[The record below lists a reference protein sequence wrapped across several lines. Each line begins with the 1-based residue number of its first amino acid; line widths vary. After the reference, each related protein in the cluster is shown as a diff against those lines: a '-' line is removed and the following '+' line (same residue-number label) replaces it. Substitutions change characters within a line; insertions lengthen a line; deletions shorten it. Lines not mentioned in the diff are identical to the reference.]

1 MSNATRSLR
10 IAAHNGAPGWGG
22 AEIAVCRLLAA
33 LQERGHTVRLFCNRP
48 NVAERAAG
56 FGLVAPILHVGGD
69 LSLWSAVRVARALH
83 RFDADVLLIGTFRK
97 TLHLA
102 LGAKAAFVPTVSR
115 IGMSTDT
122 PRNAKYRWLFGRII
136 DHVVV
141 SAHDVAQSY
150 RTALPHLD
158 EGRLEV
164 IPKGVEPPA
173 VVPDRAEARARFGL
187 PAVGVVVGVVARL
200 VAEKRVDRFIEAVA
214 RVPGCTAVIVGD
226 GPLRAE
232 LEEQARHLGEI
243 DRIRF
248 LGHLDDPW
256 PAFAALDLLVVSSD
270 KESMANT
277 MLEALALGV
286 PILSTPVSGA
296 HDVLVE
302 GVDPESPPGRVVS
315 DFHQGSLA
323 AALQRIVHEPAL
335 RARMA
340 DSASARAA
348 SRFAM
353 APYVDRWESA
363 LLRVAK
369 TREGENTRDGA
380 KASRS

>member
-1 MSNATRSLR
+1 MAGTTRSLR
-10 IAAHNGAPGWGG
+10 IAAHNGAPEWGG
-22 AEIAVCRLLAA
+22 AEIAVCRLLAS
-33 LQERGHTVRLFCNRP
+33 LQDRGHTVRFFCNHP
-48 NVAERAAG
+48 LVAERAAD
-56 FGLVAPILHVGGD
+56 FGLEAPILHVGGD
-69 LSLWSAVRVARALH
+69 LSLWSSVRVARGLH

-136 DHVVV
+136 DHIVV
-141 SAHDVAQSY
+141 SANDVAASY
-150 RTALPHLD
+150 RSALPHLD
-158 EGRLEV
+158 EARLEV
-164 IPKGVEPPA
+164 IQKGVEPPP
-173 VVPDRAEARARFGL
+173 VVPDRDESRERLGL
-187 PAVGVVVGVVARL
+187 PRDGVVVGVVARL
-200 VAEKRVDRFIEAVA
+200 VKEKRIDRFIEAVA
-214 RVPGCTAVIVGD
+214 RVPGCTAVVVGD
-226 GPLRAE
+226 GPLRRE

-270 KESMANT
+270 TESMANT
-277 MLEALALGV
+277 MLEALAIGV

-296 HDVLVE
+296 HDALVE

-315 DFHQGSLA
+315 DFHPGSLA

-340 DSASARAA
+340 RAAEARAT
-348 SRFAM
+348 SRFSM
-353 APYVDRWESA
+353 TPYVDRWESA

-369 TREGENTRDGA
+369 TRDPA
-380 KASRS
+380 KARPS